1 MALEEVVAD
10 IRPIRDAE
18 ELFAV
23 QQFKYDIYVEEMGR
37 YGDIADHEN
46 RLLIEEDDPS
56 SHVHRIEVDGQLAG
70 TMRLTWGGD
79 EGALHKRLIDQYDL
93 APFLEHMPIDQLVV
107 AERLMIL
114 PQYRGTNLL
123 FQVFEVFMKFVSDR
137 RIQLFFGD
145 CEPHLINTYQ
155 ALGFRT
161 YTERHV
167 NSTATG
173 YLIPLVIVAE
183 DVDYLRRIGSPLR
196 EVVREYVEDARVP
209 DNIDTLVAGGS
220 AVQSE
225 RMSEDYMAQITAAA
239 EQAGALRSGLFANM
253 DEDEITTCVG
263 KSLLISCTT
272 GDKIIKKGNVAKNMS
287 MVLAGEFEVL
297 NEGRTI
303 ARIGPGEVFGEIA
316 FFLKQP
322 RTADVV
328 ATGRGARIISF
339 NDRTIRT
346 LMQSDAKIA
355 AKMLFNI
362 SVILCGRL
370 DNMNRLI

>member
-1 MALEEVVAD
+1 MALPEVVAD
-10 IRPIRDAE
+10 IRPIRDAD
-18 ELFAV
+18 ELRAV
-23 QQFKYDIYVEEMGR
+23 QRFKYEIYVKEMGR
-37 YGDIADHEN
+37 YGEIADHEN
-46 RLLIEEDDPS
+46 RLLVEDDDPT

-79 EGALHKRLIDQYDL
+79 KGALNERMIKQYDL
-93 APFLEHMPIDQLVV
+93 APFLEHMPIDQMVV

-123 FQVFEVFMKFVSDR
+123 SQVFEVFMTFVNDR

-155 ALGFRT
+155 TMGFRT

-183 DVDYLRRIGSPLR
+183 DVDYLRRIGSPL
-196 EVVREYVEDARVP
+196 VNIVKEYGDDARTP
-209 DNIDTLVAGGS
+209 DNIDTLIAGGA

-225 RMSEDYMAQITAAA
+225 RMSKDYMADISAAA
-239 EQAGALRSGLFANM
+239 TEAGALQSGLFANM
-253 DEDEITTCVG
+253 SEDEIATCVG
-263 KSLLISCTT
+263 KSLLISCNP
-272 GDKIIKKGNVAKNMS
+272 GDKVIKKGNVAKNMS
-287 MVLAGEFEVL
+287 MVLSGGFEVQ
-297 NEGRTI
+297 NAGQVV

-316 FFLKQP
+316 FFLKLP

-328 ATGRGARIISF
+328 ATIGGTRIISF

-346 LMQSDAKIA
+346 LMQSDATIA
-355 AKMLFNI
+355 AKLLYNI
-362 SVILCGRL
+362 STMLCGRL
-370 DNMNRLI
+370 DNMNRRL

>member
-1 MALEEVVAD
+1 MALKEVVAD
-10 IRPIRDAE
+10 IRPIRDAD
-18 ELFAV
+18 ELRAV
-23 QQFKYDIYVEEMGR
+23 QRFKYDIYVEEMGR
-37 YGDIADHEN
+37 YGEIADRES
-46 RLLIEEDDPS
+46 RLLIEEDDPT
-56 SHVHRIEVDGQLAG
+56 SHVHQIEVGGQLAG

-93 APFLEHMPIDQLVV
+93 APFLEQMPINQMVV

-123 FQVFEVFMKFVSDR
+123 FQVFEVFMKFVNDR

-183 DVDYLRRIGSPLR
+183 DVDYLRRIGSPLAD
-196 EVVREYVEDARVP
+196 VVREFADDARVP
-209 DNIDTLVAGGS
+209 DDIDMLVAGGS

-225 RMSEDYMAQITAAA
+225 RMSKDYMAQITAAA
-239 EQAGALRSGLFANM
+239 ALAGALRSGLFANM

-263 KSLLISCTT
+263 KSLLISCNQ
-272 GDKIIKKGNVAKNMS
+272 GDKVIKKGNVAKNMS

-328 ATGRGARIISF
+328 AKGKGARIISF

-355 AKMLFNI
+355 AKMLYNI
-362 SVILCGRL
+362 STMLCGRL